1 MSNNE
6 FNQSSNAFKFSI
18 VMAVYNVEDYL
29 EEAIDSVI
37 NQTLS
42 FEENIQLILVDD
54 GSSDNSRDIALNYQ
68 SKYPNNIEVIS
79 KENGGVASARNL
91 GLKHVNGDYVNFMDS
106 DDKFSLNAFE
116 KVYDFIENHD
126 GNDFDVISIPVVFF
140 DAMSGDHYLN
150 YKFDMGD
157 VVDLVENPDCYE
169 VYTHS
174 IFVKR
179 EAIGNFEFDSRL
191 INMEDA
197 LFINKII
204 LDKMKVGLV
213 KDCSYLYRKRFDDT
227 AILSTA
233 HQKKEYFTDRLKY
246 LYLELI
252 NYSLDSK
259 GVVPKFIQNL
269 LVYDLHWMMKIED
282 ISDIFDDKEELDEF
296 WLYLEKV
303 LSHLDSDVIKE
314 HKFVPRYIKS
324 FMVYVKNNYDFH
336 IEFDNG
342 KVLIKSLDY
351 TINNINRQK
360 IVLDIIEMK
369 DGFLNVSGYLKTN
382 CLSSVIF
389 IEAIKTSKSKKE
401 TYVAKDVEYPNTN
414 RKDISLLSNPWVFY
428 KNFDLKI
435 PIRKNED
442 SNIFLRVKYS
452 ENNNVSYLENKLSF
466 AKHANLSSASHYL
479 IKDSRILLFKSNG
492 FFIMP
497 YSYKNVLKN
506 EVYSIKK
513 ILRDRKPNFMD
524 ALSFRLAYLAL
535 LPFMRN
541 KRIWLFEDV
550 PEVADNNAKYLYSYS
565 KEKEDNIQ
573 KYFVL
578 DKGCKDYKKMQKVS
592 KSLVNF
598 ASLKHKLL
606 YVFAEKVIFSYPDY
620 RLINPFFEDR
630 DLYNGLSAIDSY
642 YIANGIIAHDVSWQF
657 RKFYYNFSLFLTSS
671 IKERDY
677 LLGDD
682 FNYDDEVI
690 QLLGLPRY
698 DTLDNKDSKKQIL
711 FMPTYRRTLKK
722 RDALDFSDYLK
733 RINSFINNERLIKF
747 LNESGYELIFKP
759 HYELLPNVDLFD
771 SQNVKLGIDESYQDL
786 FNESVILITD
796 YSSVAFDFA
805 YLKKPVIYYHNGDDY
820 HNEKAYFDYET
831 MGFGDITYNE
841 DELVNRIIEYIENGC
856 AMEDEFKE
864 RVDEFFEFK
873 DKNNCKRVYEWLISH

>member
-1 MSNNE
+1 
-6 FNQSSNAFKFSI
+6 
-18 VMAVYNVEDYL
+18 
-29 EEAIDSVI
+29 
-37 NQTLS
+37 
-42 FEENIQLILVDD
+42 
-54 GSSDNSRDIALNYQ
+54 
-68 SKYPNNIEVIS
+68 
-79 KENGGVASARNL
+79 
-91 GLKHVNGDYVNFMDS
+91 
-106 DDKFSLNAFE
+106 
-116 KVYDFIENHD
+116 
-126 GNDFDVISIPVVFF
+126 
-140 DAMSGDHYLN
+140 
-150 YKFDMGD
+150 
-157 VVDLVENPDCYE
+157 
-169 VYTHS
+169 
-174 IFVKR
+174 
-179 EAIGNFEFDSRL
+179 
-191 INMEDA
+191 
-197 LFINKII
+197 
-204 LDKMKVGLV
+204 
-213 KDCSYLYRKRFDDT
+213 
-227 AILSTA
+227 
-233 HQKKEYFTDRLKY
+233 
-246 LYLELI
+246 
-252 NYSLDSK
+252 
-259 GVVPKFIQNL
+259 
-269 LVYDLHWMMKIED
+269 
-282 ISDIFDDKEELDEF
+282 
-296 WLYLEKV
+296 
-303 LSHLDSDVIKE
+303 
-314 HKFVPRYIKS
+314 
-324 FMVYVKNNYDFH
+324 
-336 IEFDNG
+336 
-342 KVLIKSLDY
+342 
-351 TINNINRQK
+351 
-360 IVLDIIEMK
+360 
-369 DGFLNVSGYLKTN
+369 
-382 CLSSVIF
+382 
-389 IEAIKTSKSKKE
+389 
-401 TYVAKDVEYPNTN
+401 
-414 RKDISLLSNPWVFY
+414 
-428 KNFDLKI
+428 
-435 PIRKNED
+435 
-442 SNIFLRVKYS
+442 
-452 ENNNVSYLENKLSF
+452 
-466 AKHANLSSASHYL
+466 
-479 IKDSRILLFKSNG
+479 
-492 FFIMP
+492 MP

-805 YLKKPVIYYHNGDDY
+805 YLKKPVIYYHHGDDY

-856 AMEDEFKE
+856 AMEDELKE